1 MSLSEADAWKPL
13 GRLVKFSHFA
23 VCCLHRESAVAE
35 LRSTAA
41 SDEERQNMQEILRRV
56 HDNDDGGAAM
66 AAVLGMPPIGD
77 TGATSGGRDDNS
89 GSGSAS
95 DEDDVTA
102 EAPLSVATLQRLLAA
117 AEAGEPPRTLSM
129 WSSIESWKASGRV
142 NIAYM
147 HPQVASWTRLSS
159 SWTRGSCASS
169 SASLRL
175 AR

>member
-1 MSLSEADAWKPL
+1 
-13 GRLVKFSHFA
+13 
-23 VCCLHRESAVAE
+23 
-35 LRSTAA
+35 
-41 SDEERQNMQEILRRV
+41 MQEILRRV

-66 AAVLGMPPIGD
+66 AAALGMPPIGD

-102 EAPLSVATLQRLLAA
+102 EAPLSAATLQRLLAA
-117 AEAGEPPRTLSM
+117 AEGGEPPHTLQRRSRCGPLLKVG
-129 WSSIESWKASGRV
+129 KASDRV

-147 HPQVASWTRLSS
+147 HPQVANWTRLSS